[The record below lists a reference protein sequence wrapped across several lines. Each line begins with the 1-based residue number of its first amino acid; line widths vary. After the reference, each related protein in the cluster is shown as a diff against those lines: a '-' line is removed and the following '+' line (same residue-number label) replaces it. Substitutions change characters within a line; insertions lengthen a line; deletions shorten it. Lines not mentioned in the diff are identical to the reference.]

1 MQQSEGVTALK
12 GAESG
17 DAPAVE
23 ASSRAAG
30 NRDADQIAAVKAR
43 MSRLRLHDKELLLVI
58 DRANE
63 VYEAEVERAT
73 ADEDEVEDVVM
84 PMLREMSG
92 VAALTRARAVR
103 DAAIER
109 VTAEREAV
117 RADMASAESEF
128 DALVRAPVSGG
139 RDPFEWLP
147 DELIVMIMVR
157 LPFEVLQGSVCERVC
172 QRWERLM
179 ERAPVQRQKRD
190 GRWAAY
196 EAGAIKPRTLEHGGA
211 VYALAVGLTG
221 KVYSGSD
228 GMMIQVWSVE
238 NGSHIQT
245 LVGHRA
251 VVSALAV
258 GLTGKVYSGSYDRT
272 IRVWSGDDGTHLKTL
287 VGHSLA
293 VSCIAVGLD
302 GKVYSG
308 SHDGMIRVWSGDNG
322 THLKTLVGHSLPVSC
337 IAAGLDGK
345 VYSGSLDKMIRVWSG
360 DDGTHLK
367 TLVGHSLAVSC
378 IAAGLDGKVYSGSHD
393 GMIRVWSG
401 DDGTHLKTLAELQL
415 GQRVLSLA
423 TGPKGIIFSCLLNN
437 TVQVRRC
444 GDGALLYTL
453 RGDTHEMY
461 ALAVTRD
468 GTLFSGGIR
477 FRDDDDDDDDE
488 DDDTRVGIV
497 NMW

>member
-1 MQQSEGVTALK
+1 
-12 GAESG
+12 
-17 DAPAVE
+17 
-23 ASSRAAG
+23 
-30 NRDADQIAAVKAR
+30 
-43 MSRLRLHDKELLLVI
+43 LHDKELLLVI

-73 ADEDEVEDVVM
+73 ADEDEVEDVVI

-92 VAALTRARAVR
+92 VASLTRARAVR

-157 LPFEVLQGSVCERVC
+157 LPFEVLQGRVCERVC

-196 EAGAIKPRTLEHGGA
+196 EAGAIKPRTLEGHGGA

-245 LVGHRA
+245 LVGHRD

-272 IRVWSGDDGTHLKTL
+272 
-287 VGHSLA
+287 
-293 VSCIAVGLD
+293 
-302 GKVYSG
+302 
-308 SHDGMIRVWSGDNG
+308 
-322 THLKTLVGHSLPVSC
+322 
-337 IAAGLDGK
+337 
-345 VYSGSLDKMIRVWSG
+345 
-360 DDGTHLK
+360 
-367 TLVGHSLAVSC
+367 
-378 IAAGLDGKVYSGSHD
+378 
-393 GMIRVWSG
+393 IRVWSG

-453 RGDTHEMY
+453 RGHTHETY
-461 ALAVTRD
+461 ALAVSRD

-477 FRDDDDDDDDE
+477 FHDDGDSDDDE
-488 DDDTRVGIV
+488 DDDYRVGIV